1 MGLLIGEIVFLLV
14 VVGVLV
20 LFAKDDIK
28 NYRERLREDKF
39 AKLSSNKSPPKATPQ
54 DKEDESK
61 E

>member
-1 MGLLIGEIVFLLV
+1 MGLIIGEIVFLLV

-28 NYRERLREDKF
+28 NYRERLREDKL
-39 AKLSSNKSPPKATPQ
+39 AKLSGQKSPPKATPPEK
-54 DKEDESK
+54 DDESK